1 MPKTVTNEDVGA
13 RLRAKRVA
21 ANVGQPE
28 LAEALGVSPMMV
40 QHYETGRNPLT
51 VVRLYAAARRLKCKV
66 TDLLP

>member
-1 MPKTVTNEDVGA
+1 
-13 RLRAKRVA
+13 VA